1 MPTRPFPDPVDPTL
15 VVATSGDAARLG
27 LGLPGGAWQ
36 ESEALAPNARG
47 RDLVPAAQALLAAAG
62 LAPRELGT
70 VLVDVGPGSF
80 TGVRLGV
87 TLAKTLCFATNARL
101 LALTSLE
108 ALAAAAPPEAPVLAL
123 VEAGRGTWYGARFDP
138 VGATGHRPQATPP
151 DRRLADAWC
160 DDAKE
165 AIWIGERLERF
176 PAAADPERWGARAVR
191 SHVLGPRDVL
201 LACVDLATAPGR
213 AAHGLEPCYLQP
225 SAPER
230 ARRGEP

>member
-1 MPTRPFPDPVDPTL
+1 MPARPFPDPIDPTL

-27 LGLPGGAWQ
+27 LALPGGAWS
-36 ESEALAPNARG
+36 ESEALASGARG
-47 RDLVPAAQALLAAAG
+47 RDVVPAAQALLAAQA
-62 LAPRELGT
+62 LAPRALGT

-87 TLAKTLCFATNARL
+87 TLAKTLAFATGARL
-101 LALTSLE
+101 LAVTSLE
-108 ALAAAAPPEAPVLAL
+108 ALAAAAPSDAPVLAL
-123 VEAGRGTWYGARFDP
+123 VEAGRGTWYGARFEP
-138 VGATGHRPQATPP
+138 VDADGRRAVAVAA
-151 DRRLADAWC
+151 DRRPSDAWQR
-160 DDAKE
+160 DAVD
-165 AIWIGERLERF
+165 ALWIGERLERF
-176 PAAADPERWGARAVR
+176 PAASDPEAWGARAVR

>member
-1 MPTRPFPDPVDPTL
+1 MPARPFPDPTDPTL

-27 LGLPGGAWQ
+27 LVLPGGAWH
-36 ESEALAPNARG
+36 ESEALAANARG

-62 LAPRELGT
+62 LGPRELGT

-87 TLAKTLCFATNARL
+87 TLAKTLSFATSARL
-101 LALTSLE
+101 LALTSLD
-108 ALAAAAPPEAPVLAL
+108 ALAAAAPPDAPVLAL
-123 VEAGRGTWYGARFDP
+123 VEAGRGTWYGARYGP
-138 VGATGHRPQATPP
+138 VDATGHRPQVTPP
-151 DRRLADAWC
+151 GRRVADGWRDEAR
-160 DDAKE
+160 E

-176 PAAADPERWGARAVR
+176 APASDPERWGARAVR